1 MRKAAL
7 LFGFFF
13 FVALVS
19 AVRPAAASDSQS
31 DHQWSKTWTISP
43 STEFHLIADRGSIHV
58 TQGAANSIRAVV
70 TTEGW
75 RIDPSE
81 VSVSDTQ
88 DSQRLDVRIRT
99 PNEDHSFFH
108 WHTYR
113 VHIEL
118 QVPAGSHLDLE
129 TGFGD
134 ILADP
139 LQAQLRLSTGFGNVR
154 LNAYQGS
161 LHADT
166 GFGDMTVE
174 GHFDALVL
182 KTGFGTIRAQADSGS
197 RVSDDWRLSSGFGDV
212 RLSLPDGLN
221 AYLDAH
227 SGMGRVSSDFPITI
241 TGSAEH
247 SSIHGRIGS
256 GGPDITI
263 ETGFGSVH
271 LNRT

>member
-7 LFGFFF
+7 LFGILC

-19 AVRPAAASDSQS
+19 AIRPAAADDSQS
-31 DHQWSKTWTISP
+31 DHEWSKTWTISP
-43 STEFHLIADRGSIHV
+43 STQFHLVADRGSIHI

-75 RIDPSE
+75 RIDSSE
-81 VSVSDTQ
+81 VSISDSQ
-88 DSQRLDVRIRT
+88 DSQRLD
-99 PNEDHSFFH
+99 
-108 WHTYR
+108 
-113 VHIEL
+113 L
-118 QVPAGSHLDLE
+118 QVPAGSNLDLE

-139 LQAQLRLSTGFGNVR
+139 LQAQLRASTGFGNIH
-154 LNAYQGS
+154 LSGYQGR
-161 LHADT
+161 LRADT
-166 GFGDMTVE
+166 GFGDMNVD
-174 GHFDALVL
+174 GHFDALIL

-197 RVSDDWRLSSGFGDV
+197 RISDDWRLSSGFGDV
-212 RLSLPDGLN
+212 SLGLPDGLN

-227 SGMGRVSSDFPITI
+227 TGMGRVSSDLPITI
-241 TGSAEH
+241 AGSMEH

-256 GGPDITI
+256 GGPNISI

-271 LNRT
+271 LNHT

>member
-7 LFGFFF
+7 LFGILC

-19 AVRPAAASDSQS
+19 AVRPAAADDSQS
-31 DHQWSKTWTISP
+31 DHEWSKTWTISP
-43 STEFHLIADRGSIHV
+43 STEFHLVADRGSIHI

-81 VSVSDTQ
+81 VSISDSQ
-88 DSQRLDVRIRT
+88 DSQRLDLRIRT
-99 PNEDHSFFH
+99 PNEDHSLFH
-108 WHTYR
+108 WHTDR
-113 VHIEL
+113 VHIDL
-118 QVPAGSHLDLE
+118 QVPAGSNLDLE

-139 LQAQLRLSTGFGNVR
+139 LQAQLRASTGFGNIH
-154 LNAYQGS
+154 LSGYQGR
-161 LHADT
+161 LRADT
-166 GFGDMTVE
+166 GFGDMNVD
-174 GHFDALVL
+174 GHFDALIL

-197 RVSDDWRLSSGFGDV
+197 RISDDWRLSSGFGDV
-212 RLSLPDGLN
+212 SLGLPDGLN

-227 SGMGRVSSDFPITI
+227 TGMGRVSSDLPITI
-241 TGSAEH
+241 AGSMEH

-256 GGPDITI
+256 GGPNISI

-271 LNRT
+271 LNHT